1 MSQTGGQAQFEI
13 DSFHAFEP
21 GLYRLMVAPL
31 MRGVDSG
38 NPYFRELC
46 RIVSQLE
53 RFVPVPLNEVPPAS
67 MVREIYR
74 RVISMPAGLLFR
86 PGRFI
91 IKVYPRMVRVFEPGV
106 DFKCVRSERNGRF

>member
-1 MSQTGGQAQFEI
+1 MVRGETLYIEPNRGQAQFEI

-67 MVREIYR
+67 MVRE
-74 RVISMPAGLLFR
+74 FT
-86 PGRFI
+86 
-91 IKVYPRMVRVFEPGV
+91 GV
-106 DFKCVRSERNGRF
+106 